1 MAFDVAA
8 FKGVF
13 PEFAGVDGLKVTA
26 ASERAELYL
35 SANCNKSRLLAW
47 QLLTAHIL
55 TLSKKATDG
64 DTAGV
69 LASASEGSVSVSFAT
84 QDVSGDRYW
93 YSQTP
98 YGQEYLVLLKRC
110 NIGGR
115 YISGQQ
121 PFNR

>member
-8 FKGVF
+8 FKLAF
-13 PEFAGVDGLKVTA
+13 PEFASVSDLKITA
-26 ASERAELYL
+26 ASDRAELYL

-64 DTAGV
+64 DTSGV
-69 LASASEGSVSVSFAT
+69 ISSASEGSVSVSFAA
-84 QDVSGDRYW
+84 QDVSGNRYW

-115 YISGQQ
+115 YVAGQQ

>member
-1 MAFDVAA
+1 MSFDVAV
-8 FKGVF
+8 FKTAF
-13 PEFAGVDGLKVTA
+13 PEFASVSDVKITA

-64 DTAGV
+64 EIAGV
-69 LASASEGSVSVSFAT
+69 LSSASESSVSVSFAA
-84 QDVSGDRYW
+84 QDVSGNRYW

-98 YGQEYLVLLKRC
+98 YGQEYLVLVKRC
-110 NIGGR
+110 TAGGR
-115 YISGQQ
+115 YIAGQQ
-121 PFNR
+121 PFDR

>member
-1 MAFDVAA
+1 MSFDVAV
-8 FKGVF
+8 FKTAF
-13 PEFAGVDGLKVTA
+13 PEFASVSDVKITA

-64 DTAGV
+64 EIAGV
-69 LASASEGSVSVSFAT
+69 LSSASESSVSVSFAA
-84 QDVSGDRYW
+84 QDVSGNRYW

-115 YISGQQ
+115 YIAGQQ